1 MYFGFSYFFAQDYI
15 YLFSLLYNDTAVVL
29 IAVAVTCLFIAHLGC
44 LEFVVIRNNIS
55 VNILVCA
62 SWHAQACIYIGRIP
76 CSEAADSQEM
86 DISNSVR

>member
-1 MYFGFSYFFAQDYI
+1 MCILPFIFLLKIIFTYFHANIHCTFG
-15 YLFSLLYNDTAVVL
+15 LF
-29 IAVAVTCLFIAHLGC
+29 
-44 LEFVVIRNNIS
+44 EFVVIRNNIS

-76 CSEAADSQEM
+76 QGEAADSQEV